1 MKLRTIVNLFVL
13 VASVAVVA
21 MGCDGQ
27 RSCPSDV
34 SCADLVGFTCGTSN
48 ECADASSCAAAK
60 RLEIDGD
67 QAACEAAW
75 CSLGESYRE
84 CE

>member
-1 MKLRTIVNLFVL
+1 MKLKPIVNLFVL
-13 VASVAVVA
+13 VACAAAVA

-27 RSCPSDV
+27 RSCPADV
-34 SCADLVGFTCGTSN
+34 SCAELVVSTCGTSN
-48 ECADASSCAAAK
+48 ECADAQSCIAAK
-60 RLEIDGD
+60 RLENDRD